1 MKKIFIAGLMSLV
14 LISCSSPQTILL
26 DDGSVIKTKDDPK
39 FNKRTKYYEYEDI
52 EGNRGSVNSKRVKL
66 IQPEGAELPE
76 MAVPVEEPQEEVAAE
91 PTVLPEE
98 EVVTEEVTEAT
109 EEEVVE

>member
-14 LISCSSPQTILL
+14 LMSCSSPQTILL
-26 DDGSVIKTKDDPK
+26 DDGSVIKTKDEPT
-39 FNKRTKYYEYEDI
+39 FNKRTKYYEYEDL

-76 MAVPVEEPQEEVAAE
+76 AVEPVEEPVKEVIVE
-91 PTVLPEE
+91 PTVLPEKE
-98 EVVTEEVTEAT
+98 AVTETA
-109 EEEVVE
+109 EEEVEVVE

>member
-26 DDGSVIKTKDDPK
+26 DDGSVIKTKDEPK
-39 FNKRTKYYEYEDI
+39 FDRKTKYYEYEDL

-76 MAVPVEEPQEEVAAE
+76 VVEPVEEPVKEVSAE
-91 PTVLPEE
+91 PVVLPEE
-98 EVVTEEVTEAT
+98 EAVPEVTEVV
-109 EEEVVE
+109 EEEAAE

>member
-39 FNKRTKYYEYEDI
+39 FNRKTKYYEYEDV
-52 EGNRGSVNSKRVKL
+52 EGNKGSVNSKRVKI
-66 IQPEGAELPE
+66 IQPEGAKMPE
-76 MAVPVEEPQEEVAAE
+76 AVEPVEEPKDEVVSVPVA
-91 PTVLPEE
+91 VPEE
-98 EVVTEEVTEAT
+98 EESETIE
-109 EEEVVE
+109 